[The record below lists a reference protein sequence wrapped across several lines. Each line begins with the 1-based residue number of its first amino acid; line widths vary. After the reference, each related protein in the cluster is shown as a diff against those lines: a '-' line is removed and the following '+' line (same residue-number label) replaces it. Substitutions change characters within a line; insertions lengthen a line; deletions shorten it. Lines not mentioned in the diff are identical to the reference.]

1 MKSKSSNP
9 IYTFASMQSEIPCRK
24 HLAGLVAVAF
34 KYSSII
40 TEKVSN
46 KFGRI
51 NFLITLSLSLT
62 YARLI
67 THVIYNLFTRAA
79 RDRTS
84 ICCSPCS
91 YLFTR

>member
-24 HLAGLVAVAF
+24 HLAALVAVAF
-34 KYSSII
+34 KFSSII
-40 TEKVSN
+40 TEKVTN

-51 NFLITLSLSLT
+51 NFLITLSN
-62 YARLI
+62 ACLI
-67 THVIYNLFTRAA
+67 TRVIYNLFTRAA
-79 RDRTS
+79 RNRTS

-91 YLFTR
+91 YLLTR